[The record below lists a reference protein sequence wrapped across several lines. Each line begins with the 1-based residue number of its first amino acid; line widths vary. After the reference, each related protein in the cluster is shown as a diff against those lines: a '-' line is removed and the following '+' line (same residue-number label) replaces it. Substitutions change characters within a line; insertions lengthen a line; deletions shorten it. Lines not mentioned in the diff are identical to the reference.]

1 MRSSTSVSE
10 SSAGASLAVWALLG
24 AALCIGVLLEAGVR
38 YVVPLVFANQRR
50 MASEYQDALRLGHD
64 PTGGGLPVLF
74 LGNSLLLSDIDFEQA
89 QALLGAD
96 FQARRWAIDDTNF
109 LDWYFGLR
117 RLFRHGAR
125 PGIVVL
131 GAQPKHLIASHVRGG
146 YFAHYLMDL
155 PDFLEVA
162 DRLDLDA
169 TGTSE
174 LLFSH
179 FSAYYG
185 SREELNKRVLSW
197 ILPRFP
203 ALAGKLAG
211 GPTAAL
217 PPDLVEQS
225 AQRLDELNTL
235 CRTYGARL
243 VVWVPPN
250 PRWLDRS
257 DLVRAGNLAGVPV
270 LVPGRDDRV
279 EADRFSDGYHLD
291 ALGARHWT
299 AILMPRLR
307 PLLESERKGRPP
319 REPGP
324 AQPASRHF

>member
-10 SSAGASLAVWALLG
+10 IPRGAFRAAWAIIGL
-24 AALCIGVLLEAGVR
+24 ALCVGALLEAGVR
-38 YVVPLVFANQRR
+38 YVVPLAFDNQRR
-50 MASEYQDALRLGHD
+50 MANEYQEALALGRNSSG
-64 PTGGGLPVLF
+64 TGVPVLF
-74 LGNSLLLSDIDFEQA
+74 LGNSLLLSDVDFDQA
-89 QALLGAD
+89 QTSLGAD

-109 LDWYFGLR
+109 LDWYYGLR

-125 PGIVVL
+125 PRVVVL

-179 FSAYYG
+179 LSAYHG

-211 GPTAAL
+211 GAPVAL
-217 PPDLVEQS
+217 PPDLVDQS
-225 AQRLDELNTL
+225 ARRLNELNTL

-243 VVWVPPN
+243 VVWVPPS
-250 PRWLDRS
+250 RQWLDRS

-270 LVPGRDDRV
+270 LVPREGDRI
-279 EADRFSDGYHLD
+279 EPERFADGFHLD
-291 ALGARHWT
+291 AIGAQQWT
-299 AILMPRLR
+299 GVLIARLR
-307 PLLESERKGRPP
+307 PLLGPERWGRAPP
-319 REPGP
+319 
-324 AQPASRHF
+324 